1 MALFSKKKDEPQDI
15 NQVLAQFKELQNQ
28 FAKLSADF
36 DAIAKKDASNL
47 QKVAMIRFNPF
58 NETGGNQSFSV
69 AILDG
74 NDCGI
79 VISSLFSRNE
89 NRVYGKP
96 IKNGVSEFPLTD
108 EEKEAIRLAQIIRQ
122 ISNFAIICRLGLD
135 IDLSFGF

>member
-1 MALFSKKKDEPQDI
+1 
-15 NQVLAQFKELQNQ
+15 
-28 FAKLSADF
+28 
-36 DAIAKKDASNL
+36 
-47 QKVAMIRFNPF
+47 MIRFNPF

>member
-1 MALFSKKKDEPQDI
+1 
-15 NQVLAQFKELQNQ
+15 
-28 FAKLSADF
+28 
-36 DAIAKKDASNL
+36 
-47 QKVAMIRFNPF
+47 MIRFNPF

-108 EEKEAIRLAQIIRQ
+108 EEKEAIRLAQNHQ
-122 ISNFAIICRLGLD
+122 ANQ
-135 IDLSFGF
+135 

>member
-1 MALFSKKKDEPQDI
+1 MALFSKKKDESQDI

-108 EEKEAIRLAQIIRQ
+108 EEKEAIRLAQNHQ
-122 ISNFAIICRLGLD
+122 ANQ
-135 IDLSFGF
+135 